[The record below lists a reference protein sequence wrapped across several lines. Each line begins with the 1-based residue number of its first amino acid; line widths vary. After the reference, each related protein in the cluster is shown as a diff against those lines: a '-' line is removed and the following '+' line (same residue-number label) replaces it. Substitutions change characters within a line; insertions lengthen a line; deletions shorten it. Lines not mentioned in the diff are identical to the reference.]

1 MAVEL
6 KKRLLTTE
14 AYHLMIEAGLLTE
27 DDRVELL
34 HGEIIDMSPVGP
46 KHSAFVRRLDQ
57 QLQQRYQGKLQVSVQ
72 CPIESTPYSE
82 PEPDLCLL
90 APREDFYEFSHPKPD
105 DVFLVIEVADSSL
118 EKDRQIK
125 LPAYAQAGIPV
136 LWIVNLID
144 QQVEVYTQ
152 PVGDRYK
159 LRELALPG
167 DVLSLPQLDA
177 PLAVDDVLGQ
187 GTKNEV
193 G

>member
-34 HGEIIDMSPVGP
+34 HGEIIDMGPIGP

-72 CPIESTPYSE
+72 CPIEATPFSE

-90 APREDFYEFSHPKPD
+90 APREDFYELSHPKPE

-136 LWIVNLID
+136 LWIVNLIER
-144 QQVEVYTQ
+144 QVEVYTQ
-152 PVGDRYK
+152 PTGDRYK

-167 DVLSLPQLDA
+167 DTLSLPELDA
-177 PLAVDDVLGQ
+177 TLSVDEVLG
-187 GTKNEV
+187 
-193 G
+193 